1 MASPGAGDHRIT
13 AAEAAALTRRHR
25 EGAPGKGPAAFAFG
39 RGAFEALLAQ
49 EGCDG
54 IRIYLGR
61 GADGAPTLVLVGT
74 DATGADLAAGEVM
87 NRALPCPPFCDLA
100 SALAR

>member
-25 EGAPGKGPAAFAFG
+25 EGPGGKGPGAFTFGRAAFD
-39 RGAFEALLAQ
+39 ALLAQ
-49 EGCDG
+49 EGCVG

-61 GADGAPTLVLVGT
+61 GEDGATTLVMVGT
-74 DATGADLAAGEVM
+74 DASGADLAEGEVM
-87 NRALPCPPFCDLA
+87 NRVLPCPPFCDLA
-100 SALAR
+100 SPLAG

>member
-1 MASPGAGDHRIT
+1 MAASGAGDHRIT

-25 EGAPGKGPAAFAFG
+25 EGPGGKGPAAFAFG
-39 RGAFEALLAQ
+39 RAAFEAILAQ
-49 EGCDG
+49 EGCAG

-61 GADGAPTLVLVGT
+61 GEDGGPTLVMVGT
-74 DATGADLAAGEVM
+74 DASGADLAGGEVM
-87 NRALPCPPFCDLA
+87 DRSMPCPPFCDLT

>member
-25 EGAPGKGPAAFAFG
+25 EDAGGKGPAAFTFG
-39 RGAFEALLAQ
+39 RAAFEAILLQ
-49 EGCDG
+49 EGCTG

-61 GADGAPTLVLVGT
+61 GTDGAQTLVMVGT
-74 DATGADLAAGEVM
+74 DAGGADLTGGEVM
-87 NRALPCPPFCDLA
+87 NRVMPCPPFCDPT